1 MEQETVDNE
10 HARQEK
16 SERGISTDVFGS
28 QYWED
33 NQQNT
38 DSCRTRESMLPAG
51 DGCSWLKM
59 EGGGVFH
66 AKIIDFWG
74 S

>member
-1 MEQETVDNE
+1 MESAAVDNE

-16 SERGISTDVFGS
+16 SERGVSTDVFGS

-38 DSCRTRESMLPAG
+38 DSCRAREGMSPAD
-51 DGCSWLKM
+51 DGCIWLKM
-59 EGGGVFH
+59 EGVMSFIP
-66 AKIIDFWG
+66 KY
-74 S
+74 

>member
-1 MEQETVDNE
+1 MEQEAIDDE
-10 HARQEK
+10 HAGEEK
-16 SERGISTDVFGS
+16 SERGISPDVFGS

-33 NQQNT
+33 NQQNRG
-38 DSCRTRESMLPAG
+38 SCRAREGMLSAG

-59 EGGGVFH
+59 EGGDVFH
-66 AKIIDFWG
+66 TKILSIQG